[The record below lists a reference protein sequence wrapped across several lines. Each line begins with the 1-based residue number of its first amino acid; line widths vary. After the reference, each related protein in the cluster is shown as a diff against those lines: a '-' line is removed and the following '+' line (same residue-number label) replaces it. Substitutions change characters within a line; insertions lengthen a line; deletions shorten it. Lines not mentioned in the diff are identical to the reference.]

1 MSASAVTDSGSA
13 GDAGYR
19 RIRDDIIFG
28 VLTPSER
35 LRLEAMKEDYGVS
48 ISTLREVLN
57 RLASEGFV
65 IAEGR
70 KGFEV
75 APVSVKNL
83 QELAELRILLEH
95 HAMEQSFTAGDM
107 EWEGRVVAAH
117 HKLAATE
124 RQIASKSDV
133 PELRRRY
140 DGEFHQ
146 ALISACGS
154 RELMAAHA
162 VIFDKYFRYALQYRG
177 GETAKQHQALLD
189 CALRRDIDK
198 AKKIL
203 VQHIRGC
210 VEHAL
215 ASGTLRRE

>member
-1 MSASAVTDSGSA
+1 VTAALPEAGSA

-65 IAEGR
+65 VAEGR

-75 APVSVKNL
+75 APVSVRNL
-83 QELAELRILLEH
+83 RELAELRILLEH
-95 HAMEQSFTAGDM
+95 HAMEQSFASGDV

-124 RQIASKSDV
+124 RQIASSRDN

-162 VIFDKYFRYALQYRG
+162 AIFDKYFRYALQYRG
-177 GETAKQHQALLD
+177 RETARQHEALLD
-189 CALRRDIDK
+189 CALRRDIAGAK
-198 AKKIL
+198 AML
-203 VQHIRGC
+203 VDHIRGC
-210 VEHAL
+210 VDHA
-215 ASGTLRRE
+215 ASSGTLRQE